1 VSLSIELDISFD
13 DLNKHFVH
21 RIQEFEVKD
30 ALKRMKVA
38 KTMDLDG
45 FLLKYEEVLDVG
57 DHRSNNRL

>member
-30 ALKRMKVA
+30 VLKRMKVA

-45 FLLKYEEVLDVG
+45 FPIKV
-57 DHRSNNRL
+57 

>member
-45 FLLKYEEVLDVG
+45 FPIKV
-57 DHRSNNRL
+57 